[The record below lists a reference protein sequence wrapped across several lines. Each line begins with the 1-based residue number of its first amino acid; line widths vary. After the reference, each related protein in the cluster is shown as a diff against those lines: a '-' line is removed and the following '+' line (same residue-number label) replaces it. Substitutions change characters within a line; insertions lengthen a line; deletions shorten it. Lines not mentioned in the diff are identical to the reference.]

1 MRGRKLQPYRYQ
13 DLSTNTMIDRE
24 TIFQLVNKKSWQ
36 KLIDTFKINYNYAFI
51 SNDPVLKPLI
61 DQYFIDELLS
71 KSSMDNDPAY
81 KYYLQTFFIL
91 HDGEK
96 YAFKLSDNN
105 FQKLIVRIVEVET
118 ELARAY
124 DYALYFPE
132 IAICKQTIEKFN
144 ERQPKFVKHSQE
156 TELIVTENKNIS
168 EIDSSTGIF
177 KSIQEYHFY
186 KAIRDVFQMFL
197 VFPNVALSAV
207 IDFDK
212 IKNELTNQEK
222 TYFFKA
228 LVDCVVIDT
237 EDNYKPKKFIE
248 LDSPYHDTEVQKEKD
263 RMKDKIMAV
272 AGQKLIRVRR
282 VTYKEDEKDF
292 VRLIRETLS

>member
-1 MRGRKLQPYRYQ
+1 
-13 DLSTNTMIDRE
+13 MIDRE

-36 KLIDTFKINYNYAFI
+36 KLIDTFKINDNYAFI
-51 SNDPVLKPLI
+51 SNDQVLKPLI

-132 IAICKQTIEKFN
+132 IEICKQTIEKFN

-212 IKNELTNQEK
+212 IKDELTNQEK

-292 VRLIRETLS
+292 VKLIRETLT

>member
-1 MRGRKLQPYRYQ
+1 MAISRFSN
-13 DLSTNTMIDRE
+13 DITMIDRE
-24 TIFQLVNKKSWQ
+24 TIFQLVNKKNWQ
-36 KLIDTFKINYNYAFI
+36 KLIDTFKLNDNYTFV

-71 KSSMDNDPAY
+71 KSSMDQDPAY

-91 HDGEK
+91 HNGGK
-96 YAFKLSDNN
+96 YSFKLSDNN
-105 FQKLIVRIVEVET
+105 FQKLIVKIVEVET

-132 IAICKQTIEKFN
+132 IEICKLTIEKFK
-144 ERQPKFVKHSQE
+144 EREPKFVKHSQD

-168 EIDSSTGIF
+168 EIDSSIGIF

-212 IKNELTNQEK
+212 IKNELTSQEK

-228 LVDCVVIDT
+228 LIDCVVIDT

-263 RMKDKIMAV
+263 GMKDKIMAV

-292 VRLIRETLS
+292 VRLIRETLR

>member
-1 MRGRKLQPYRYQ
+1 MATSRIKN
-13 DLSTNTMIDRE
+13 DNTMIDRE
-24 TIFQLVNKKSWQ
+24 TIFQLVNKKDWQ
-36 KLIDTFKINYNYAFI
+36 KLIDTFKLNDNYTFV

-71 KSSMDNDPAY
+71 KSSMDKDPAY
-81 KYYLQTFFIL
+81 KYYLQNFFIL
-91 HDGEK
+91 HNGGK

-105 FQKLIVRIVEVET
+105 FQKLIVKIVEVET

-124 DYALYFPE
+124 DYALHFPE
-132 IAICKQTIEKFN
+132 IEICKQTIEKFN
-144 ERQPKFVKHSQE
+144 ERQPKFVKHSQD

-168 EIDSSTGIF
+168 EIDSSIGIF

-212 IKNELTNQEK
+212 IKNELTSQEK

-263 RMKDKIMAV
+263 AMKDKIMAV

-292 VRLIRETLS
+292 VKLIRETLH